1 MQTPR
6 PGPQPHHCLGLQRA
20 ELQYSPELRTC
31 EPFWG
36 GPLALSSL
44 PASSASHLVLP
55 LNSLCLSVKSLQ
67 LYIHWTVGDS
77 FLSSSLDG
85 EVKQPHLV
93 GPDLWVTAEV
103 AMQTARER
111 EVPLSSQTV
120 KKPLAWPGPMSP
132 PGVAL
137 VTVALPLPPLF
148 LVTARSSSGHN

>member
-6 PGPQPHHCLGLQRA
+6 PGPQPHYCFGLQRA
-20 ELQYSPELRTC
+20 GRRHGPELRTC
-31 EPFWG
+31 EPFWS
-36 GPLALSSL
+36 GPLTLSSL
-44 PASSASHLVLP
+44 PASSASRLVLP
-55 LNSLCLSVKSLQ
+55 LASLCLSVRSLQ

-120 KKPLAWPGPMSP
+120 KKALAWPSPMSP
-132 PGVAL
+132 PRVAL
-137 VTVALPLPPLF
+137 VTVVLPLPLLF